1 MSASIATDVG
11 TQRVSCKHV
20 YKHFNIAWIICNQ
33 FYNAL
38 RWAHQLNVF
47 LRHRPLYWAQPR
59 HHRQFCQRLLYWMRS
74 MYRVNPQN
82 LMCRKPVID
91 KKNQLRPNI
100 NSLPN
105 PSLGISCFYFQFTHN
120 KIDFPLL
127 VCTEEGLNRF
137 VSRIHIWIPS
147 SDHKRCVPVAI
158 ELWIVPK
165 LMRLEQRDSKII
177 TMRSEKLEIH
187 QVHAWGN
194 GRFDHI

>member
-1 MSASIATDVG
+1 MYSFDIDHFTELNHGTTDNFANAF
-11 TQRVSCKHV
+11 C
-20 YKHFNIAWIICNQ
+20 IECAPCIEWIHKIWC
-33 FYNAL
+33 
-38 RWAHQLNVF
+38 VE
-47 LRHRPLYWAQPR
+47 
-59 HHRQFCQRLLYWMRS
+59 
-74 MYRVNPQN
+74 N
-82 LMCRKPVID
+82 LWLI

-194 GRFDHI
+194 GWFDHI